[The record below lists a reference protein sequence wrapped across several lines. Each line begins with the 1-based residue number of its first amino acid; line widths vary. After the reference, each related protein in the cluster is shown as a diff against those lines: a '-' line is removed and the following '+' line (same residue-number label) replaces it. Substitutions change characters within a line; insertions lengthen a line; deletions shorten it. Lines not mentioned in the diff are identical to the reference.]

1 MRKILTAIALVFG
14 ILSAN
19 AQVILDNATIEDI
32 VKNEKTYYNDI
43 LSLYLNDD
51 PLLRVD
57 DIALIYY
64 GQAFTPQ
71 YNPGHDE
78 NEKALK
84 KFHDAG
90 DNVEVYN
97 TAKKILEYNPVS
109 LNALFNLITT
119 AKALGKSED
128 EYKSYAKKY
137 LGILDMIVK
146 YCDGKSSR
154 TAFRVISPDD
164 QNYVLYHQ
172 LGVKKEISRD
182 LDTETLCSIIIVEP
196 TPEFQSRR
204 IYFDLS
210 LFLKHTSKQ

>member
-1 MRKILTAIALVFG
+1 MRKILATIAIILATATAG
-14 ILSAN
+14 
-19 AQVILDNATIEDI
+19 AQAVLDNATIEEI

-43 LSLYLNDD
+43 LSLYMNDD

-84 KFHDAG
+84 KYHDEGNNA
-90 DNVEVYN
+90 EAYK

-109 LNALFNLITT
+109 LNALFNLINTS
-119 AKALGKSED
+119 KALGKSD
-128 EYKSYAKKY
+128 EEYQSYAKKY

-146 YCDGKSSR
+146 YGDGKSSS

-172 LGVKKEISRD
+172 LGIQNEISRD

-210 LFLKHTSKQ
+210 LFLKHTSK